1 MKNVPSQSG
10 ETQSVVSTRP
20 CRTCGENKP
29 AAAFYDGCS
38 ECKTCKR
45 DRSKRNR
52 AMQAR
57 KVAAFERFV
66 DVLFALADRHADPSD
81 AKETAA

>member
-10 ETQSVVSTRP
+10 ETPTAAPMQP
-20 CRTCGENKP
+20 CRTCGHNKP
-29 AAAFYDGCS
+29 ATAFYDRCS
-38 ECKTCKR
+38 ECRTCKR

-57 KVAAFERFV
+57 KIAAFERFV
-66 DVLFALADRHADPSD
+66 DVLFALAERHADTSN
-81 AKETAA
+81 AKEVA

>member
-10 ETQSVVSTRP
+10 ETPTVAQPRP
-20 CRTCGENKP
+20 CPTCRQDRP
-29 AAAFYDGCS
+29 ATAFYDGCS